1 MQYVAEFLY
10 NLSYLTFVPNFK
22 ILGKVVPEK
31 SLTKI
36 SISLHWSDRKKGK
49 LEKASKN
56 KSQNLGFVYST
67 LAFPHCV
74 YKI

>member
-1 MQYVAEFLY
+1 M
-10 NLSYLTFVPNFK
+10 FVPNFK

-36 SISLHWSDRKKGK
+36 SIFITLEREIDKGK
-49 LEKASKN
+49 IEKEGKN
-56 KSQNLGFVYST
+56 KSQYLGFIYSNT
-67 LAFPHCV
+67 LGCPHCV